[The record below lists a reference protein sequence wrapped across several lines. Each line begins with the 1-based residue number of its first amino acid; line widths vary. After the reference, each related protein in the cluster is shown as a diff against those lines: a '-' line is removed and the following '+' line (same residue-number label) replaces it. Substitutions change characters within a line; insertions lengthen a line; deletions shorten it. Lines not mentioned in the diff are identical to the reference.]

1 MNEKTIL
8 TEYVIG
14 GKRGSNILTPNSV
27 VNSMYLLTD
36 MYNSVKFYYTEYH
49 INTYSYINVNG
60 IEFDGN
66 IIFGSKSD
74 KYLKINIDREYPIF
88 DSMQVQNILV
98 PTFGEGSWSYWQ
110 SISYINIVYKG
121 VEYKIGNLENTS
133 INIEKMDNSNTYK
146 SYIYWSKPDEVKNQ
160 CAISGV
166 GLSNCGLFCLQIIEA
181 IKGKFDSDAISTFTY
196 SRGDIGFI
204 EAKIDDRTFKDSK
217 QKSVLKSVFDECE
230 RNFYNLQV
238 NFGDNIELQK
248 SIKELFMETKV
259 KLKLETFIMDYD
271 LIGFENA
278 DTLLL
283 LLNVYTR
290 LRGWTGSD
298 DVLYTYYPLFLSLLD
313 KAIIDRDFQV
323 IHSVNRLHRMLN
335 RIIYNK
341 DDKLY
346 NILHKNDL
354 YLKVNKKTTLL
365 HGEENKALIIKLN
378 KIWRCF
384 VNTMEKCQM
393 IHQSQ
398 ISLNAYQVA
407 LLSNN
412 LNHKIYAIITILCQ
426 ISLIILIGINFA
438 SSKVDTMFPLIEGKI
453 IIPVIFIFTC
463 MIAYKQYTNTIDFR
477 SIFTDIAYKPMA
489 ILDYFSNVI
498 CTVVIVIFNFFLLSF
513 NNSVIDIVLNSI
525 ASLFII
531 ELDDSAVFLSS
542 DSLEDLFK
550 QKLIEELWEDFRN
563 IPKIYFNTSQN
574 TTWKHID
581 YFRLD
586 TDIYEIN
593 NDEIRIKQIV

>member
-14 GKRGSNILTPNSV
+14 GKRGSNNLTPNSV
-27 VNSMYLLTD
+27 INSMYLLTD

-66 IIFGSKSD
+66 IIFGSKTD
-74 KYLKINIDREYPIF
+74 KYLKINIDKEDSIF
-88 DSMQVQNILV
+88 DSMQVQNIFV
-98 PTFGEGSWSYWQ
+98 PSFGEGSWSYWQ
-110 SISYINIVYKG
+110 YISYINIVYKG

-133 INIEKMDNSNTYK
+133 INVEKMDNSNTYK
-146 SYIYWSKPDEVKNQ
+146 SYIYWAKPDEVKNQ

-217 QKSVLKSVFDECE
+217 EKSVLKSVFDECE

-313 KAIIDRDFQV
+313 KAIIDRNFQV

-341 DDKLY
+341 EEKLY

-354 YLKVNKKTTLL
+354 YLRVNKKTTLL

-384 VNTMEKCQM
+384 VNTMEKCQK

-412 LNHKIYAIITILCQ
+412 VNHKIYAIITILCQ

-463 MIAYKQYTNTIDFR
+463 MIAYK
-477 SIFTDIAYKPMA
+477 PMG

-563 IPKIYFNTSQN
+563 IPKIYFNNSQN
-574 TTWKHID
+574 TTWKYID

-593 NDEIRIKQIV
+593 NDEIIIKQIV

>member
-49 INTYSYINVNG
+49 INTCSYISVNG

-66 IIFGSKSD
+66 IIFGSKTD
-74 KYLKINIDREYPIF
+74 KYLKINIDKENPIF

-98 PTFGEGSWSYWQ
+98 PTFGNGSWSYWQ

-133 INIEKMDNSNTYK
+133 INIEKEVINNK
-146 SYIYWSKPDEVKNQ
+146 SYIYWAKPDEVKNQ

-166 GLSNCGLFCLQIIEA
+166 GLSNDGLFCLQIIEA
-181 IKGKFDSDAISTFTY
+181 IKGNFDLDAISTFTY
-196 SRGDIGFI
+196 NRGDIGFI

-217 QKSVLKSVFDECE
+217 QKGVLKTVFDSCE

-278 DTLLL
+278 ETLLL

-313 KAIIDRDFQV
+313 KAIIDRNFQV

-346 NILHKNDL
+346 NIIHKNDF
-354 YLKVNKKTTLL
+354 YLRVNRKTTLL

-384 VNTMEKCQM
+384 VNTMEKCQI

-412 LNHKIYAIITILCQ
+412 VNHKLYAIITILCQ

-438 SSKVDTMFPLIEGKI
+438 SLQVETMFPLIEGKI

-489 ILDYFSNVI
+489 ILDYFSNVV
-498 CTVVIVIFNFFLLSF
+498 CTVIIVIFNFFLLSF

-550 QKLIEELWEDFRN
+550 QKLIEELWDNFRN
-563 IPKIYFNTSQN
+563 IPKIYFNNSQN
-574 TTWKHID
+574 TTWKYVD
-581 YFRLD
+581 YFRLNN
-586 TDIYEIN
+586 DIYEID
-593 NDEIRIKQIV
+593 NDEIRIKQVV